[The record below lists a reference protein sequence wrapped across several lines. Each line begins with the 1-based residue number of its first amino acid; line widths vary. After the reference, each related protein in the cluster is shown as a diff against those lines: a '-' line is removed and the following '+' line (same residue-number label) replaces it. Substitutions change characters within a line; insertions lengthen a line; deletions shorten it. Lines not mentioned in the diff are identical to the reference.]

1 MEQKNRKN
9 QQEKTNQEI
18 IDSYD
23 YLSSAASMQDC
34 TGLIPSV
41 PAQMCQI
48 LILRSKACLKVNTVL
63 VH

>member
-34 TGLIPSV
+34 TEIGRAHV
-41 PAQMCQI
+41 
-48 LILRSKACLKVNTVL
+48 
-63 VH
+63 